1 MRQRPGDP
9 LREERVVVPHP
20 ALGQW
25 LRLQLAS
32 QLGVAAHLR
41 IELPA
46 EFAWAAMRE
55 AVPTLSAVPVYEP
68 KYLRW
73 RIFERLGRWDSDDEI
88 ARYLADGDARKRFEL
103 ADRLAIAYDRC
114 LVYRPDSIRAWQRG
128 ESPRWHARLW
138 AELVADEVPGQ
149 ELRSRHWIDA
159 IDDYRGALVAQTA
172 RPRVSFFA
180 VATMSPSLLNM
191 LRLATAAVDIH
202 LFLLSPRRDF
212 WSNVPAR
219 QAGGYYA
226 EHNEL
231 LEAWG
236 RPARDMQAL
245 LAPEHGQPGVAGA
258 SIAADRHQPVAG
270 AGIAADRHQPVA
282 GAGIAAGRHKAAVV
296 VEQPAAQDRPSA
308 DTCLG
313 AVQAAMFD
321 GAAPSAPLAPDD
333 SIQIHVC
340 HSPAREVEVLHD
352 RLLGVFDQHP
362 DIQPADVLVLTPDLD
377 TYAPIIAAVFGAA
390 GRMRFQIG
398 RRRFNEGAALT
409 AFLDLLELPGSRY
422 TANAVLAPL
431 RAASVRACFGIGEN
445 DLEGIRDAVRRA
457 GIRWGLH
464 AAHRTELDVPASPN
478 HNWHHGLR
486 RLLLGYAI
494 DADADADVLI
504 DNITPCALDRWGFRS
519 GAADYE
525 RLGRFLRYCELTF
538 ALDDWTQAAHRP
550 SEWAAR
556 LRADVLDRFFAAQ
569 RGSTSE
575 VSRELSTVAQL
586 IDDFVVECDSAYRA
600 DSAGTDTPV
609 PFGVL
614 RDVLSEHAAAT
625 TRAVPR
631 LADGVTVAGLTLGQA
646 LPAKVV
652 CAVGMNDGAFP
663 RRPAPLPFEFLA
675 RLFGEDAR
683 QLGDRDLRDDD
694 RFAFLEAILAA
705 RRCLLLTYTGRD
717 LQEDKPIPPSVVVSE
732 LTEYLDGRFPD
743 PTGNGGPERWHIRHP
758 LQPFSPRYFQPDE
771 PALFSYSAPM
781 AAAAT
786 ALGASGAVPD
796 RFAGELAAGP
806 EAPGMEEIELEE
818 LIRFAFSPSRHFA
831 RHRLG
836 LHLDV
841 RDDELDDD
849 EPFQLDALQAWQLKS
864 DLADSGK
871 PSELRAAPLAAA
883 GGLLPP
889 GNLAGIQYRESA
901 GEVARLQEALLPY
914 RDHTA
919 TAEVDVVAGG
929 SRIVGV
935 VKRFQGEKNEL
946 LWWRIG
952 AIRGKDRIEMWLRL
966 LALTVARGCPLTAYL
981 FGSKGGESSTLS
993 GPAPARAR
1001 ELLGDWVA
1009 VWRAGQR
1016 KPLPLFA
1023 HTSWVWTAKQSS
1035 SAAASAWAGQ
1045 PWSEGNDAVHQMMF
1059 GSDPVDDSFKDLA
1072 SRLLGPLR
1080 EGTS

>member
-1 MRQRPGDP
+1 MLIHASHRLETLAARLADEMRQRPGAP
-9 LREERVVVPHP
+9 LLAERIVVPHP
-20 ALGQW
+20 TLGQW
-25 LRLQLAS
+25 LRLQLAT
-32 QLGVAAHLR
+32 QLGIAAHLR

-68 KYLRW
+68 AYLRW
-73 RIFERLGRWDSDDEI
+73 RIFECLGRWDSDDEI
-88 ARYLADGDARKRFEL
+88 ARYLADGDSRKRFEL

-114 LVYRPDSIRAWQRG
+114 LVFRPDSIRAWQAG
-128 ESPRWHARLW
+128 ESSRWHGRLW
-138 AELVADEVPGQ
+138 AELVADQVPGQ
-149 ELRSRHWIDA
+149 QLKSQHWIDA
-159 IDDYRGALVAQTA
+159 LDGYRSALVGQTA

-180 VATMSPSLLNM
+180 VATMSPSFFTM
-191 LRLATAAVDIH
+191 LHLATAVMDIH

-212 WSNVPAR
+212 WANVPSR
-219 QAGGYYA
+219 KAGGYYA
-226 EHNEL
+226 EKNEL

-236 RPARDMQAL
+236 RPARDLQAL
-245 LAPEHGQPGVAGA
+245 LHGQ
-258 SIAADRHQPVAG
+258 Q
-270 AGIAADRHQPVA
+270 
-282 GAGIAAGRHKAAVV
+282 AAVLAD
-296 VEQPAAQDRPSA
+296 QPAAHDQPSG

-313 AVQAAMFD
+313 AVQAEIF
-321 GAAPSAPLAPDD
+321 GAAAPSAPSAPLAPDD
-333 SIQIHVC
+333 SIQVHVC

-352 RLLGVFDQHP
+352 RLLGVFDQYP

-390 GRMRFQIG
+390 GRIRFQIG

-431 RAASVRACFGIGEN
+431 RAASVRACFGIGEH

-457 GIRWGLH
+457 GIRWGLD

-494 DADADADVLI
+494 DAGADVLL

-538 ALDDWTQAAHRP
+538 TLHDWSQAAHRP

-556 LRADVLDRFFAAQ
+556 LRTDVLARFFVDADRA
-569 RGSTSE
+569 STPE
-575 VSRELSTVAQL
+575 VSRELSTVARL
-586 IDDFVVECDSAYRA
+586 IDDFVAECDN
-600 DSAGTDTPV
+600 AGTNTPV

-625 TRAVPR
+625 TRGVPR
-631 LADGVTVAGLTLGQA
+631 LADGVTVTGLTLGQA

-663 RRPAPLPFEFLA
+663 RRPPAVPFQFVA
-675 RLFGEDAR
+675 GLFGEDAR

-694 RFAFLEAILAA
+694 RLAFLEVILAA
-705 RRCLLLTYTGRD
+705 RRCLLLTYSGRD
-717 LQEDKPIPPSVVVSE
+717 LQEDKPLPPSVVVSE
-732 LTEYLDGRFPD
+732 LTEYLDRRFPD
-743 PTGNGGPERWHIRHP
+743 AAGKGSPGRWQTRHP

-786 ALGASGAVPD
+786 ALAAAGGVPD
-796 RFAGELAAGP
+796 RFAGELDAAHA
-806 EAPGMEEIELEE
+806 APEIELED
-818 LIRFAFSPSRHFA
+818 LIRFAVSPSKHFV
-831 RHRLG
+831 RRRLG

-841 RDDELDDD
+841 RDDELGDD
-849 EPFQLDALQAWQLKS
+849 EPFHLDALQAWQLKS
-864 DLADSGK
+864 GLADWGK
-871 PSELRAAPLAAA
+871 PSGARAALLATAS
-883 GGLLPP
+883 GLLPP
-889 GNLAGIQYRESA
+889 GNMAGIQHRESA

-914 RDHTA
+914 RDHNA
-919 TAEVDVVAGG
+919 TAEVDAVIRD
-929 SRIVGV
+929 SRVVGV
-935 VKRFQGEKNEL
+935 VKQFHGEKKRARVVANRRHPSEGPDRGVAEPAGTHRCPRL
-946 LWWRIG
+946 PADGLPVRQQERRRTQHACRAIAGESPCIAWRLG
-952 AIRGKDRIEMWLRL
+952 HRL
-966 LALTVARGCPLTAYL
+966 AGRPAQTVAVLRRDLVGVD
-981 FGSKGGESSTLS
+981 GENSQRRPWPPP
-993 GPAPARAR
+993 GP
-1001 ELLGDWVA
+1001 
-1009 VWRAGQR
+1009 
-1016 KPLPLFA
+1016 
-1023 HTSWVWTAKQSS
+1023 S
-1035 SAAASAWAGQ
+1035 Q
-1045 PWSEGNDAVHQMMF
+1045 PWSEGNDAVHQMIF
-1059 GSDPVDDSFKDLA
+1059 GNDPVDDSFKDLA

-1080 EGTS
+1080 EATS

>member
-1 MRQRPGDP
+1 MSYTHPGPAKLIPIPSRHPFLIHASHRLETLAARLADEMRQRPGDP
-9 LREERVVVPHP
+9 LLAERIVVPHP
-20 ALGQW
+20 ALGHW
-25 LRLQLAS
+25 LRLQLAI
-32 QLGVAAHLR
+32 QLGIAAHLR

-55 AVPTLSAVPVYEP
+55 AVPTLSAVPVFEP
-68 KYLRW
+68 VYLRW

-88 ARYLADGDARKRFEL
+88 ASYLADGDARKRFEL

-114 LVYRPDSIRAWQRG
+114 LVFRPDSIRAWQQG
-128 ESPRWHARLW
+128 ESPQWHARLW
-138 AELVADEVPGQ
+138 AELVADEVAGQ
-149 ELRSRHWIDA
+149 QLRNRHWIDA
-159 IDDYRGALVAQTA
+159 IDGYRGALVVQAA

-180 VATMSPSLLNM
+180 VATMSPSFLSM
-191 LRLATAAVDIH
+191 LRLATAVVDVH

-226 EHNEL
+226 ERNEL

-245 LAPEHGQPGVAGA
+245 LGPEHAQP
-258 SIAADRHQPVAG
+258 
-270 AGIAADRHQPVA
+270 
-282 GAGIAAGRHKAAVV
+282 AAVV
-296 VEQPAAQDRPSA
+296 ADQPEAQDRPPA

-313 AVQAAMFD
+313 TVQAEMFD
-321 GAAPSAPLAPDD
+321 AAATSVPLGPDD
-333 SIQIHVC
+333 SIQVHVC

-352 RLLGVFDQHP
+352 RLLGVFDSHP

-390 GRMRFQIG
+390 DRIRFQIG

-431 RAASVRACFGIGEN
+431 RAASVRARFGIGES

-457 GIRWGLH
+457 GIRWGRD
-464 AAHRTELDVPASPN
+464 AAHRTELGVPASPN

-504 DNITPCALDRWGFRS
+504 DDITPCALDRWGFRS

-525 RLGRFLRYCELTF
+525 RLGRFLRYCELMF
-538 ALDDWTQAAHRP
+538 ALNDWSQDAHRP
-550 SEWAAR
+550 SEWATR
-556 LRADVLDRFFAAQ
+556 LRGEVLDGFFAAD
-569 RGSTSE
+569 RNWTPE
-575 VSRELSTVAQL
+575 VGRELSAVARL
-586 IDDFVVECDSAYRA
+586 IDDFAAECDR
-600 DSAGTDTPV
+600 AGTNTPV
-609 PFGVL
+609 PFDVL

-625 TRAVPR
+625 TRGVAR
-631 LADGVTVAGLTLGQA
+631 LADGVTVAGLTVGQA

-663 RRPAPLPFEFLA
+663 RRPAPMPFEFLA

-683 QLGDRDLRDDD
+683 QLGDRDVRDDD
-694 RFAFLEAILAA
+694 RFAFLEAVLAA

-732 LTEYLDGRFPD
+732 LTEYLDRRFPD
-743 PTGNGGPERWHIRHP
+743 AAGNGGPERWQTRHP
-758 LQPFSPRYFQPDE
+758 LQPFSPRYFQSDE

-786 ALGASGAVPD
+786 ALGAAGGVPD
-796 RFAGELAAGP
+796 RFAGELTAGP
-806 EAPGMEEIELEE
+806 AAREIEELELEE
-818 LIRFAFSPSRHFA
+818 LIRFAVSPSKHFV

-849 EPFQLDALQAWQLKS
+849 EPFHLDALQAWQLKS
-864 DLADSGK
+864 DLVDWGK
-871 PSELRAAPLAAA
+871 PGEVRAARLAAA

-889 GNLAGIQYRESA
+889 GNMADIQHRESA
-901 GEVARLQEALLPY
+901 GEVAGLQEALLPY
-914 RDHTA
+914 QDHTA
-919 TAEVDVVAGG
+919 TAEVDVVIGG
-929 SRIVGV
+929 TRIVGV
-935 VKRFQGEKNEL
+935 VKRFQGEKSEL
-946 LWWRIG
+946 VWWRIG
-952 AIRGKDRIEMWLRL
+952 AVRGKDRIEMWLRL
-966 LALTVARGCPLTAYL
+966 LALTVARDYPLTAYL
-981 FGSKGGESSTLS
+981 FGSKRGETSTLT
-993 GPAPARAR
+993 GPSPERAR

-1009 VWRAGQR
+1009 VWREGQR
-1016 KPLPLFA
+1016 KPLPFFA
-1023 HTSWVWTAKQSS
+1023 QTSWEWTAKQST
-1035 SAAASAWAGQ
+1035 SAVASAWTGTT
-1045 PWSEGNDAVHQMMF
+1045 WSEGNDAVHQMIF
-1059 GSDPVDDSFKDLA
+1059 GNDPVDDSFQDLA

-1080 EGTS
+1080 EATS